1 MYVIAAALLLLEILG
16 YITAVSACAR
26 IQNAF
31 VPAVVTASMTLLV
44 FLGGIVGCLDGV
56 VLIVHLAG
64 ILLFICAI
72 VLKRFRNALHDV
84 IKDPGIIFFYVGAIV
99 VFLLLSNSM
108 HGHYDEFSHW
118 GTIVKD
124 MFNSHGFPAD
134 GSIVSRVG
142 YFVNYPPATASFIYW
157 ADSLLGYTE
166 GHAIVAQNILLLSA
180 LSALFGAIRR
190 PAYGSEVVLCA
201 LVALASLFVIESD
214 LALFQTLLTDVVMGA
229 LVVAAVLLVV
239 FNRQNLF
246 RAVLLATPVITV
258 ASFVKDNGK
267 LYLALFLLVVLVF
280 AFAQRKNTVA
290 QLGEKKAIASALL
303 CLVIPCAVF
312 LVLNT
317 LWSAH
322 VNEAFAA
329 GFNSGKFAVSADK
342 LLGGPIEDIA
352 VIAQRVIYEAFFFKP
367 SRSVI
372 FWGLNIMAIGIILV
386 GKKHGAVRSDLM
398 CLTLIGNGAIFVT
411 CLALVVLYSF
421 FMPAGESKSEL
432 AGFTRYYGTS
442 LLIFFCLVCRGI
454 ISWIYYRPAIDGVA
468 RTEGV
473 FAATGRKRMLASAG
487 IGLLVVALAAPGFHA
502 FASGRGLMQLAE
514 SSIAS
519 EPVYPKLREPISS
532 VLDTEENP
540 IPPDASVSIYY
551 GSDVAGS
558 FAYFVSLYESRDT
571 VYMLDATVAPEVA
584 RSDLEKSD
592 WLIFIGADENE
603 FFSYIKDLGVDLS
616 GEGDTRYF
624 SVRHGGDGKI
634 RIAPVMGGVDDIW
647 TL

>member
-16 YITAVSACAR
+16 YITAVSAWVR

-31 VPAVVTASMTLLV
+31 VPAVVTASMTLFV
-44 FLGGIVGCLDGV
+44 FLGGIFGCLDGAA
-56 VLIVHLAG
+56 LIVHLVG
-64 ILLFICAI
+64 ILLFICAVI
-72 VLKRFRNALHDV
+72 LKRFRGALHDV
-84 IKDPGIIFFYVGAIV
+84 IKDPGVIFFYVGTIV

-157 ADSLLGYTE
+157 VDSLLGYTE

-190 PAYGSEVVLCA
+190 PAYGSEVILCV

-280 AFAQRKNTVA
+280 AFVQRKNTVA
-290 QLGEKKAIASALL
+290 QLGRKKAIASALL
-303 CLVIPCAVF
+303 CLVIPCAAF

-317 LWSAH
+317 LWSTH

-372 FWGLNIMAIGIILV
+372 FWGLNIVAIGIILV

-398 CLTLIGNGAIFVT
+398 RLTLIGNGAIFVT

-454 ISWIYYRPAIDGVA
+454 ISWIYRPAIDGVA

-473 FAATGRKRMLASAG
+473 FAAIGRKRMLASAG
-487 IGLLVVALAAPGFHA
+487 IGLLVVALATPGFYA
-502 FASGRGLMQLAE
+502 FASGRGLMQLVE

-540 IPPDASVSIYY
+540 VPPDASVSIYY

-558 FAYFVSLYESRDT
+558 FAYFVSLYESCDT

-592 WLIFIGADENE
+592 WLIFVGADESE
-603 FFSYIKDLGVDLS
+603 FFAYVKDLGIDLS
-616 GEGDTRYF
+616 DEGDTRYF
-624 SVRHGGDGKI
+624 SVRHGEDGEI
-634 RIAPVMGGVDDIW
+634 GITPIMEG
-647 TL
+647 